1 MGNMII
7 ALRKWLPYSLAGAA
21 VSVAVGFVFHLPTPQ
36 MLVSAAMTAGLIFS
50 GMAMYSKGRG
60 REQEKVQ

>member
-1 MGNMII
+1 MGNLNI

-21 VSVAVGFVFHLPTPQ
+21 ISVAVGFVFHLPTPQ

-50 GMAMYSKGRG
+50 GMAMHAKGRG
-60 REQEKVQ
+60 REQEKTQ